1 MAHLPPCLLWWLPF
15 LLSHSYP
22 LALFPTSEVIFANFW
37 TLYKWNVH
45 TSFVRT
51 HMCVWFVHGLSITAL
66 CSFFSIY
73 IFYQMYVPQFM
84 YMFSY
89 WWIFGL
95 FPHFGSYKWCCCEHS
110 STYLLS
116 IHMHTILLYMPR
128 VEVLASTSVLEVLNL
143 SSFNV

>member
-1 MAHLPPCLLWWLPF
+1 MECAHIIC
-15 LLSHSYP
+15 
-22 LALFPTSEVIFANFW
+22 A
-37 TLYKWNVH
+37 H
-45 TSFVRT
+45 TYV
-51 HMCVWFVHGLSITAL
+51 CVWFVHGLSITAL

-95 FPHFGSYKWCCCEHS
+95 FPHIGSYKWCCCEHS

-128 VEVLASTSVLEVLNL
+128 VEVLDQRVWIYPVLMYNNKILYPLVQIFLPHNCGSLPCLPLL
-143 SSFNV
+143 SSSSFFSSCFSSSFK